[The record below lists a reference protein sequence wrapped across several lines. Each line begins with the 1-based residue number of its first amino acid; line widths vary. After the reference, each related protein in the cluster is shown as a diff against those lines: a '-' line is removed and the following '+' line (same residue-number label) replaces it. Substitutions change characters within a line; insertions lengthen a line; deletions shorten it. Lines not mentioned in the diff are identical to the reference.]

1 MGDSLTKYP
10 NRERPD
16 DDITAAK
23 ATELTVA
30 ATTTQRAVATA
41 EEAFKAAND
50 ARKPAKADLLKLIG
64 EVIGNLDMKLSPSDP
79 RWLAFG
85 CQLPSTPTTPAAP
98 TGLRATIM
106 DTKVLLECDAMDL
119 ATRYRFRGKIIGVD
133 PQYRLLASAPVPM
146 AALEGLA
153 PGLMIEIVA
162 QAVNGPSQSVPS
174 GAILVTIPAT
184 AEATSAAKPVV
195 SDAELAPLA
204 AIVPNGSS
212 NGNGNGNG
220 SHAVASRL
228 S

>member
-1 MGDSLTKYP
+1 MGGGRLVDTPTTQVPDTIEGQIGLGKSLGTYLTKYP

-85 CQLPSTPTTPAAP
+85 LQLPSTPTTPAAP

-106 DTKVLLECDAMDL
+106 DTKVLLECDAMEL

-133 PQYRLLASAPVPM
+133 PEVQ
-146 AALEGLA
+146 A
-153 PGLMIEIVA
+153 PGQCA
-162 QAVNGPSQSVPS
+162 
-174 GAILVTIPAT
+174 GA
-184 AEATSAAKPVV
+184 
-195 SDAELAPLA
+195 
-204 AIVPNGSS
+204 NGSAGRS
-212 NGNGNGNG
+212 RAG
-220 SHAVASRL
+220 SHDRDHRAGGQWTVTKRAERCDPRDNSGDGVGRG
-228 S
+228 